1 MGIRHEDEYAAAVP
15 AAASGHGSGA
25 RRPGAARSEALVVVQ
40 ADVTAIA
47 ALRWPTA
54 ELSAEATKSLYDR
67 DLDAASARESQ
78 FLELGGLDSIV
89 QGFPDT
95 TLSIQ
100 LRWKGFD
107 RIKPYFSYTH
117 TAFKLGASPSNGY
130 EAGAK
135 AKMNRISLRAAY
147 QLYVQ
152 NGYADRSYYTLG
164 ASLDF

>member
-1 MGIRHEDEYAAAVP
+1 ME
-15 AAASGHGSGA
+15 
-25 RRPGAARSEALVVVQ
+25 
-40 ADVTAIA
+40 
-47 ALRWPTA
+47 
-54 ELSAEATKSLYDR
+54 
-67 DLDAASARESQ
+67 
-78 FLELGGLDSIV
+78 
-89 QGFPDT
+89 
-95 TLSIQ
+95 
-100 LRWKGFD
+100 GFD